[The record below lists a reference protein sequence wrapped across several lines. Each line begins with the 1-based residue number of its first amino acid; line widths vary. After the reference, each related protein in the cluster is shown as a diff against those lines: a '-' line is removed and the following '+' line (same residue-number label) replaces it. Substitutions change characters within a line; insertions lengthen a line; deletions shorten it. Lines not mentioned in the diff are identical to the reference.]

1 MKHLTCPIAGALL
14 ASWALVGLG
23 CAAAHEEMDP
33 VKLNPGRYTVLLE
46 NERVRVLEMRDRP
59 GDVTGMHTHPAN
71 VVYVFSPA
79 RRKFTFPDGT
89 TKVADVKAGQVL
101 WSPGLTHAEQNV
113 GKTDT
118 HVLIVELKK

>member
-1 MKHLTCPIAGALL
+1 MRRLAYPITGALL
-14 ASWALVGLG
+14 AACTLAGLG
-23 CAAAHEEMDP
+23 CAGAQKQMDP
-33 VKLNPGRYTVLLE
+33 VKLNPGRYTVLLD

-59 GDVTGMHTHPAN
+59 GDVTVMHTHPAN

-79 RRKFTFPDGT
+79 RRKFTFPDAT
-89 TKVADVKAGQVL
+89 TKVADVKAGRVL

-113 GKTDT
+113 GTTDT